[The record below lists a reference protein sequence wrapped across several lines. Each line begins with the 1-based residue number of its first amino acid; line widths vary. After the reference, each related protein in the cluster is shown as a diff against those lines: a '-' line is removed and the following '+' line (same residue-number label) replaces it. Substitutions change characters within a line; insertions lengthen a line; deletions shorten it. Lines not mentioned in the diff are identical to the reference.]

1 MEVGKTEVIKDS
13 LNPKFIKNFQVE
25 YRFEER
31 QKFLIK
37 IYDVDDFNRPDLLD
51 KHDFIGELEFMLH
64 EVVTARNQILRKNLV
79 NNADKARYN
88 GVVILTAEENHGN
101 KNNEMI
107 DFEMRTTLNS
117 SAAASAH
124 DSLFFIIQR
133 FVQPQQYVPVY
144 KSEDKA
150 QDPQVRAHKWD
161 RVKILTSLIC
171 KEEGD
176 REIQVDFYRF

>member
-1 MEVGKTEVIKDS
+1 MIK
-13 LNPKFIKNFQVE
+13 V
-25 YRFEER
+25 
-31 QKFLIK
+31 
-37 IYDVDDFNRPDLLD
+37 YDVDDFTRPDLLE

-79 NNADKARYN
+79 NNEHKTRNN
-88 GVVILTAEENHGN
+88 GVVILTAEENQGN

-107 DFEMRTTLNS
+107 DFEMHATLNN
-117 SAAASAH
+117 SAAAGAH
-124 DSLFFIIQR
+124 DNMFFIISR
-133 FVQPQQYVPVY
+133 YVQPQQYIPVY

-150 QDPQVRAHKWD
+150 QDAVIKAHKWN

-176 REIQVDFYRF
+176 REIRVDFYRF